1 MKITL
6 LALFLAL
13 LVYAHA
19 QTSVPYMTRAPSP
32 SAAQSPGASSTPQPQ
47 PSVCPKMRQL
57 SDELDAQVY
66 SQEPQG
72 IRAPLA
78 AEQVNWTQVST
89 YLAPS
94 FQYQDY
100 SYFNSAGNYSDY
112 RTYWEA
118 LNPVYERWPLKNAT
132 ADWYSCD
139 PVNRRL
145 TSQWK
150 QYFGSAAD
158 PTANATSTSLYVTE
172 YDPDYKITR
181 QAYWTSGDI
190 VDLLSTASNTP
201 TP

>member
-1 MKITL
+1 
-6 LALFLAL
+6 
-13 LVYAHA
+13 
-19 QTSVPYMTRAPSP
+19 
-32 SAAQSPGASSTPQPQ
+32 
-47 PSVCPKMRQL
+47 MRQL

-100 SYFNSAGNYSDY
+100 SYVWVHPPCSVFCCVELIGRSCKCLIGDWLQFNSAGNYSDY